1 MSSAETAAGAGTG
14 GLRTEPVPEE
24 VACALWRRTVEDA
37 LATELAPGSDTARAQ
52 EGAARTWSETLR
64 PACLRSGVVAAPA
77 APRSARRASRASRA
91 SRSAEAAALAA
102 AAAAAREREVA
113 AAQTRLAA
121 VRAQLAECQRLA
133 ALCRAQVPP
142 ALTEQLARTA
152 AARCDTALAVPPL
165 PAPDA
170 AQGAET
176 GTAEADTAAAREEAA
191 LLELAQT
198 RVAETLQALGTL
210 SDEMDDVQQRAERV
224 VAFAARM
231 S

>member
-1 MSSAETAAGAGTG
+1 MTSTETTTTGAAAGT

-24 VACALWRRTVEDA
+24 VACALWQRTVQDA
-37 LATELAPGSDTARAQ
+37 LATELGPGSDTNRAQ
-52 EGAARTWSETLR
+52 AGAARAWSETLR
-64 PACLRSGVVAAPA
+64 PAALRSGVVAAPTP
-77 APRSARRASRASRA
+77 PRSAARRASRA
-91 SRSAEAAALAA
+91 SRSAEAAAPAA
-102 AAAAAREREVA
+102 AAQAAREREVA

-133 ALCRAQVPP
+133 ARCRAQVPP
-142 ALTEQLARTA
+142 ALAEHLARAA
-152 AARCDTALAVPPL
+152 AARCGPALAVPPL
-165 PAPDA
+165 AAGDA
-170 AQGAET
+170 GAEAVPV
-176 GTAEADTAAAREEAA
+176 GDAEAAREEAA

>member
-77 APRSARRASRASRA
+77 APRSARRASRASR
-91 SRSAEAAALAA
+91 SAEAAALAAA

-170 AQGAET
+170 GQGAET
-176 GTAEADTAAAREEAA
+176 GTAVADTAAAREEAA

>member
-77 APRSARRASRASRA
+77 APRSARRASRA